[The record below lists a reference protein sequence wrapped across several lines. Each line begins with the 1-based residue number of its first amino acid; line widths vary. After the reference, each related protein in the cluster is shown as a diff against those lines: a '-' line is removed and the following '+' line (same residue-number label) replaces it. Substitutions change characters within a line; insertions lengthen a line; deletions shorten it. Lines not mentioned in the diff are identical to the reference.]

1 MSGKARVSQ
10 LAKELGVPARE
21 VLAWLSDSG
30 EHVKSASST
39 VERPVARRLREHYA
53 ASTPPAS
60 RLAAVEAPSPPNPF
74 IVSAPAR
81 PPRPAPRPPASSP
94 VDEDRAYLTYPQE
107 ENIRRRF
114 RKASSTG
121 QDKTAI
127 NLLYLECQAQ
137 YGVSREVV
145 RQIIEDD
152 LHIHPEDYA
161 VPKGAKGQ
169 QRATRTPESPAH
181 PGGQASLKATGDA
194 APVSPRLRPRTGALE
209 SGVGLTNPS
218 GVVDLV
224 TNLDSHNNPDEVDA
238 CVRAFCADHA
248 GGYGYLAWR
257 YAAAYRRIYPQP
269 VARTPHHDLAV
280 IAHVVAAEK
289 LLVDQL
295 TSAHGAFLHQ
305 PALAQR
311 ALVSEVGELIDDDD
325 FGSAAA
331 DELRRA
337 RAREQFLR
345 HALVLT
351 IANPAC
357 DQRLWDVLERIRPP
371 AVDRLVETNAQLRSA
386 IDRLNA
392 LITAAE
398 TLLTVDAAALDQF
411 LSRSLTELVDVQAG
425 RYDFLTQFEGI
436 ESSTATT
443 SRRKINGLAFA
454 LLPSGEKLRAYL
466 DDIRSLGRY
475 RGYAIDEDRLKV
487 LEAVESHFGADR
499 CQWHEGTESSRGVN
513 NQYMVLTV
521 KADNG
526 SGEHAVAISPLA
538 GRHATYVVR
547 AGCAAADWDIVF
559 AKTKAEAR
567 ALGARREPF
576 ASAEHVTDPYRAM
589 RDKVVHLLECS
600 REEFFEGR

>member
-21 VLAWLSDSG
+21 ILAWLSDSG

-39 VERPVARRLREHYA
+39 VERPVARRLRAHYA
-53 ASTPPAS
+53 ANTPPSS
-60 RLAAVEAPSPPNPF
+60 RITAVTPPPPPNPF
-74 IVSAPAR
+74 VTAGPVR
-81 PPRPAPRPPASSP
+81 PPRPAPTPPASSLF
-94 VDEDRAYLTYPQE
+94 DEDRAYLTYPQE

-161 VPKGAKGQ
+161 VPKGAKAQ
-169 QRATRTPESPAH
+169 QRGAIRAPEAAARPA
-181 PGGQASLKATGDA
+181 GRASSAGDA
-194 APVSPRLRPRTGALE
+194 APAGPRLRPRTGALE
-209 SGVGLTNPS
+209 SGVGVTNPG
-218 GVVDLV
+218 GVVDLI
-224 TNLDSHNNPDEVDA
+224 TNLDSGHNDPAEVDA
-238 CVRAFCADHA
+238 CARAFSADRA

-257 YAAAYRRIYPQP
+257 FAAAYRRIYPQLP
-269 VARTPHHDLAV
+269 ARTPHHDLAV
-280 IAHVVAAEK
+280 IVYVVAAEK
-289 LLVDQL
+289 QLVDQL
-295 TSAHGAFLHQ
+295 TSAHGAFLQQ

-311 ALVSEVGELIDDDD
+311 ALDSEFSELLDADD

-331 DELRRA
+331 DELRRV

-345 HALVLT
+345 HALVFT

-357 DQRLWDVLERIRPP
+357 GQRLWDVLDRIRPP
-371 AVDRLVETNAQLRSA
+371 AVDRLIETNPQLKSA
-386 IDRLNA
+386 IERLNE

-398 TLLTVDAAALDQF
+398 TLLTADTAALDQF
-411 LSRSLTELVDVQAG
+411 LSQSLTELVDVQAG

-436 ESSTATT
+436 ESSTAAT

-466 DDIRSLGRY
+466 DGIRSSGRY

-487 LEAVESHFGADR
+487 LEALESHFGTDR
-499 CQWHEGTESSRGVN
+499 CQWHEGTESSGGVN
-513 NQYMVLTV
+513 NQYMVLTA
-521 KADNG
+521 KSDNG
-526 SGEHAVAISPLA
+526 SGEHAVAIS
-538 GRHATYVVR
+538 
-547 AGCAAADWDIVF
+547 
-559 AKTKAEAR
+559 
-567 ALGARREPF
+567 
-576 ASAEHVTDPYRAM
+576 
-589 RDKVVHLLECS
+589 
-600 REEFFEGR
+600 